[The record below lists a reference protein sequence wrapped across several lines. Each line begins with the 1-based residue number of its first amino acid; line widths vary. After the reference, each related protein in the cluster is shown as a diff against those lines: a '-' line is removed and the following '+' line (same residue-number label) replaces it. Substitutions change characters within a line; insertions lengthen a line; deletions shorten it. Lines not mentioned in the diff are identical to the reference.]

1 MSIFIG
7 PTGSVIE
14 ALARNVKVYHI
25 CEIPELESYHKKIWK
40 YVESFEI
47 DNNLFEYKLIGKNKL
62 INFGK
67 HLDLY
72 KKYFY

>member
-14 ALARNVKVYHI
+14 ALARNINVYHI
-25 CEIPELESYHKKIWK
+25 CETPELESYHKQIWK

-47 DNNLFEYKLIGKNKL
+47 DNNLFKYKLIGKNKM

-67 HLDLY
+67 RLDLY